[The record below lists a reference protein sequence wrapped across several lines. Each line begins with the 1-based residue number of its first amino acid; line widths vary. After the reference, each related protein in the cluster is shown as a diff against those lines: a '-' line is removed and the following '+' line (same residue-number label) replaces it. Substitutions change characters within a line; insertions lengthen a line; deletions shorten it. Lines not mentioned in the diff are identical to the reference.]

1 MKHFTIKELTASDT
15 ARRLGIDNTPTQ
27 RAIAN
32 LNLLVDNILDPLREE
47 YGSPIYVNSGY
58 RCHALNSAVGGSA
71 TSQHLTGEAADITT
85 GNRRDNRRLY
95 ELIKQL
101 KLPIDQAIDE
111 HDYTWIHVSYGPRH
125 RRSFFSL

>member
-58 RCHALNSAVGGSA
+58 RCHTLNSAVGGSA